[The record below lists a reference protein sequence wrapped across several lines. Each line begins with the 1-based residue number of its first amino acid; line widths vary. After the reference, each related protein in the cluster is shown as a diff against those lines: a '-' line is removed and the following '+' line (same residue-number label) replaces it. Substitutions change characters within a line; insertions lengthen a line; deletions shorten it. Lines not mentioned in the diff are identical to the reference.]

1 MSAAAAIGAA
11 TGNIIDTKPTA
22 PPSVKSDPLANEET
36 FLKLLVS
43 QLKHQDPLN
52 PPDTSQFVGQ
62 LTAYS
67 QLEQLIGIRQNTNA
81 AATGTDADKAAG
93 SIAGTTEK
101 AG

>member
-1 MSAAAAIGAA
+1 MSTAAVGRSAGAV
-11 TGNIIDTKPTA
+11 IDTTPTA

-43 QLKHQDPLN
+43 QLKNQDPLN

-67 QLEQLIGIRQNTNA
+67 QLEQLIGIRQNTNS
-81 AATGTDADKAAG
+81 ATAGTDAATTAANI
-93 SIAGTTEK
+93 SNTK
-101 AG
+101 